1 MKVLILHNRYRQP
14 GGEDQVVHAEA
25 ALLRERGTDVRL
37 VEVDNGAPQGEGLLH
52 TIARAGGA
60 SWSPSSHAFAARVCR
75 EFQPDVVHVH
85 NFWMSLSPSVL
96 AACRASG
103 AATVQTLHNFRLL
116 CANALLLRDGR
127 PCLDCVGNTP
137 WRGVT
142 RRCYRNSLAASAAVA
157 GMITVNRL
165 LRTWQH
171 AVDAFIALSHHSRNQ
186 FVAGDIPADRL
197 FVKPNFREDP
207 GQPARRPRE
216 SGTFVFAGRL
226 SPEKG
231 LDTLVEAWALARLPE
246 WFRLFIVGDGPAR
259 ESLTNQARALGLDP
273 SRVNFT
279 GPRSPAEVMDL
290 IGGARAVVLP
300 SLCFE
305 TFSLLLAEAYACGRP
320 VIASDIGAPGELVTH
335 ESTGLKSPPGDA
347 SALAEA
353 LRRLALDDTL
363 ADHLGAGSRREYLA
377 KFTPEEN
384 HRGLLRI
391 YRFATQR
398 RGRALPRA
406 LSSFA
411 PASVTE
417 GGL

>member
-25 ALLRERGTDVRL
+25 ALLRERGTEVRL
-37 VEVDNGAPQGEGLLH
+37 VEVENGVPQGEGLLR
-52 TIARAGGA
+52 TIAKAGAA
-60 SWSPSSHAFAARVCR
+60 SWSPSSYSLAARICR

-85 NFWMSLSPSVL
+85 NFWMSLSPSVH

-116 CANALLLRDGR
+116 CTNALLLRDGHA
-127 PCLDCVGNTP
+127 CLDCVGNTP

-142 RRCYRNSLAASAAVA
+142 RRCYRNSLVASAAVA

-171 AVDAFIALSHHSRNQ
+171 KVDAFIALSHHSRSQ
-186 FVAGDIPADRL
+186 FVAGNIPADRL

-207 GQPARRPRE
+207 GEPARRPQE

-246 WFRLFIVGDGPAR
+246 PFRLFIVGDGPAR
-259 ESLTNQARALGLDP
+259 ESLTRQACALGLDP

-279 GPRSPAEVMDL
+279 GQRSPAEVIDL
-290 IGGARAVVLP
+290 IGAARAVVLP

-305 TFSLLLAEAYACGRP
+305 NFPALLAEGYACGRP
-320 VIASDIGAPGELVTH
+320 VIASDNGALGELVAH
-335 ESTGLKSPPGDA
+335 ERTGLKSPPGDV
-347 SALAEA
+347 SALAAA
-353 LRRLALDDTL
+353 LRRMALDDAL
-363 ADHLGAGSRREYLA
+363 ADHLGAASRREYLD
-377 KFTPEEN
+377 KYTPEQN

-391 YRFATQR
+391 YRFAAER
-398 RGRALPRA
+398 RGRALPHA
-406 LSSFA
+406 LSSLA
-411 PASVTE
+411 PATVTE